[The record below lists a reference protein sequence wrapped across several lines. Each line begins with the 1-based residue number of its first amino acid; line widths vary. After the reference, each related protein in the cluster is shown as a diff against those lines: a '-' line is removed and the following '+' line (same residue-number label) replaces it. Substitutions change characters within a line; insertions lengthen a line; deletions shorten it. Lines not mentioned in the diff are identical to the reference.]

1 MLQYYR
7 RFGDWRLVA
16 VAWFAGPGRAAT
28 AQQRGL
34 SSVGALMDSIG
45 TSVRTYVEAISEH
58 MGELGVEA
66 PPSSPTPV
74 APVETATAATPTE
87 MPDPDSMGPMLTDM
101 LNAISHAVAG
111 GTRGILPTL
120 AKPEVVR
127 DKPTGGGY
135 GDAV

>member
-1 MLQYYR
+1 
-7 RFGDWRLVA
+7 
-16 VAWFAGPGRAAT
+16 
-28 AQQRGL
+28 
-34 SSVGALMDSIG
+34 
-45 TSVRTYVEAISEH
+45 
-58 MGELGVEA
+58 
-66 PPSSPTPV
+66 
-74 APVETATAATPTE
+74 
-87 MPDPDSMGPMLTDM
+87 MGPMLTDM